1 MKIKEIYIDKYGL
14 PNEDSDY
21 DAIKRW
27 IEHTGKF
34 IKDFPSFRS
43 YKIKLYQSNFNRDY
57 YLIAFD
63 KKEPIALIS
72 FRNWVKHKHIV
83 LSKVK
88 KAYQGQGLG
97 MAMYLMIIN
106 EYGAIVSDHTLTL
119 MGKRAW
125 ERLIKMPSVTVR
137 SYQPD
142 DDSYGPRIRTYKA
155 LDDIINTPKLLIAK
169 K

>member
-14 PNEDSDY
+14 QNDNSNYDSL
-21 DAIKRW
+21 KRW

-34 IKDFPSFRS
+34 IKDFPKFRN
-43 YKIKLYQSNFNRDY
+43 YKIKLYQSTFNKDY

-63 KKEPIALIS
+63 NLEPIALIS
-72 FRNWVKHKHIV
+72 FRNWIKYKHIV

-97 MAMYLMIIN
+97 MAMYLMLID

-125 ERLIKMPSVTVR
+125 ERLIKMPNVTVR
-137 SYQPD
+137 SYKPD
-142 DDSYGPRIRTYKA
+142 DDEYGPRIRTYNA
-155 LDDIINTPKLLIAK
+155 LNDIVNTPLLLIAK

>member
-14 PNEDSDY
+14 PNTDDSY
-21 DAIKRW
+21 NQLKNW

-34 IKDFPSFRS
+34 VKNFPDFRT
-43 YKIKLYQSNFNRDY
+43 YKIKLYQSTFNRDY

-63 KKEPIALIS
+63 HEEPIALIS
-72 FRNWVKHKHIV
+72 FRSGYKYKHIV

-88 KAYQGQGLG
+88 RDYQNQGLG
-97 MAMYLMIIN
+97 MAMYLMLIN
-106 EYGAIVSDHTLTL
+106 EYNALVSDHTVTL

-125 ERLIKMPSVTVR
+125 ERLVKMPAVTVR
-137 SYQPD
+137 SYEPD
-142 DDSYGPRIRTYKA
+142 NDTYGPRIRTYKA
-155 LDDIINTPKLLIAK
+155 LKDLINTPLLLIAK